1 MYRKNVLQNVMKI
14 TSILSTCLL
23 MTVSCS
29 TAFNDKSQT
38 TQTSIEKPVKGK
50 ITLNASN
57 PNLVISI
64 KSPEITRAI
73 ITKTYEVTRLDII
86 ISNTDT
92 KEVLAET
99 TWAIVEGDSYLN
111 VELSEPG
118 NYTVSVTH
126 TGVNGNDTV
135 TRTETKDFS
144 IISGFITTLQIIP
157 GGFAT
162 AQVIEAREDGLVL
175 YATSVT
181 KPVFGLSG
189 TIINDNFTTGKEG
202 GAYQVT
208 AGNNNGITFPKEVVT
223 SDKGTI
229 EFWAKLEGVADSD
242 AILTLGNPAF
252 LIAGDSEGSNYS
264 LMINGNDGWGGAG
277 LCGWGGNG
285 NVASGEYTNSYSYG
299 EVLGDVTAWHHFA
312 LVWNI
317 DGVDGTNETVQIYK
331 DGNPVGSSLICNETN
346 HTATKLDA
354 LVDGELSIGQI
365 SSAFTGSFLIDE
377 LKVWNYAKTE
387 FGFTPVE
394 YPVKNYTIEASE
406 YGESIN
412 SIQLN
417 ENDTLTLILKSN
429 PTTGYSWVFENLN
442 YESTLELISSD
453 YVGDLVPEEICGA
466 GGKQILV
473 FKAIKQGVSDINIIY
488 VRPWENISEIAPI
501 GKCFVNV
508 LVGFNEIM
516 KPLEVPVA
524 KE

>member
-1 MYRKNVLQNVMKI
+1 M
-14 TSILSTCLL
+14 
-23 MTVSCS
+23 
-29 TAFNDKSQT
+29 
-38 TQTSIEKPVKGK
+38 
-50 ITLNASN
+50 
-57 PNLVISI
+57 
-64 KSPEITRAI
+64 
-73 ITKTYEVTRLDII
+73 
-86 ISNTDT
+86 
-92 KEVLAET
+92 
-99 TWAIVEGDSYLN
+99 
-111 VELSEPG
+111 
-118 NYTVSVTH
+118 
-126 TGVNGNDTV
+126 
-135 TRTETKDFS
+135 
-144 IISGFITTLQIIP
+144 
-157 GGFAT
+157 
-162 AQVIEAREDGLVL
+162 
-175 YATSVT
+175 
-181 KPVFGLSG
+181 
-189 TIINDNFTTGKEG
+189 
-202 GAYQVT
+202 
-208 AGNNNGITFPKEVVT
+208 
-223 SDKGTI
+223 
-229 EFWAKLEGVADSD
+229 
-242 AILTLGNPAF
+242 GNPAF